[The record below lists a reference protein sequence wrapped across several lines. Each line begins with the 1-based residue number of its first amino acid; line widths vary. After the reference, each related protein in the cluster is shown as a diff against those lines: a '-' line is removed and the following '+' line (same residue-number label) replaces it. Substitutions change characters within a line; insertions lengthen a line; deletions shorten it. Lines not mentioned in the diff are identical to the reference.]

1 MADQKQGWWQSHYR
15 WVIMVIVLVLGFGLV
30 AWFGVWL
37 RRRHDLKRGR
47 LLGPGQVYGNPLVA
61 PPNKGPN
68 TLQSRSGALNAP
80 SVSAVP
86 TPQARSLP
94 PPSIASS
101 SRTSRTNVQPKPQTA
116 TTNEPRVQGQTPGQQ
131 SAAASVQFSSETREV
146 SQT

>member
-1 MADQKQGWWQSHYR
+1 MADHKQGWWQSHYR
-15 WVIMVIVLVLGFGLV
+15 WVIMVIVLILGFGLV
-30 AWFGVWL
+30 AWLGVWL

-61 PPNKGPN
+61 PPNKGLN
-68 TLQSRSGALNAP
+68 ANALQSRSGALSAP

-101 SRTSRTNVQPKPQTA
+101 SRTNVQPKPQTA
-116 TTNEPRVQGQTPGQQ
+116 TTNPPRVQTPGQ

-146 SQT
+146 PQT